1 MRIIS
6 RYIARDVIAGIGSVA
21 VVLLLII
28 LGKLLI
34 QLLAE
39 VLDGDLGVDMLGS
52 VLLLGIIRYLVIL
65 LPFAFFIAI
74 IMVLSRMYRDSEA
87 NAIFAAGAGRI
98 VFVRAVT
105 AVGIPLIIVLYLLVA
120 YVSPW
125 AARLVEVIE
134 NVTEQGLVLSQLTPG
149 KFFELEHT
157 GWVVYAEAKNE
168 NNNDLLNV
176 FVQRSEGDKTVVEVA
191 ESARVTQ
198 DGQLAQI
205 FVLQNGQRLEGVPGQ
220 GSYLI
225 SEYQEHRVYPARTD
239 FSRQAHKPDYQPID
253 LLWGSSDDAYQAE
266 LFQRGSIIVSTLILM
281 LLAVPLSKVSPNSS
295 RFARLAL
302 AVAIYILYLNL
313 VIVSCSWIKRGESFG
328 FAAVITI
335 HVVALICTLIIYNSH
350 WLRHS
355 GYLKPSS

>member
-6 RYIARDVIAGIGSVA
+6 QYIARDVIAAISSVA

-39 VLDGDLGVDMLGS
+39 VLDGDLGVDMLGT
-52 VLLLGIIRYLVIL
+52 VLLLGVIRYLVIL

-87 NAIFAAGAGRI
+87 NAIFAAGASKA
-98 VFVRAVT
+98 VFVQAVT
-105 AVGIPLIIVLYLLVA
+105 TVGVPLIVILYLLVA
-120 YVSPW
+120 YISPW
-125 AARLVEVIE
+125 ATRLAEVIE

-157 GWVVYAEAKNE
+157 GWVVYAESKNE
-168 NNNDLLNV
+168 DNNELLNV
-176 FVQRSEGDKTVVEVA
+176 FVQRTDGDKTVVEVA
-191 ESARVTQ
+191 ESAHVTQ
-198 DGQLAQI
+198 DEELAQI
-205 FVLQNGQRLEGVPGQ
+205 FILQNGQRLEGIPGQ
-220 GSYLI
+220 GDYLI
-225 SEYQEHRVYPARTD
+225 SKYQEHRVYPSRTD

-253 LLWGSSDDAYQAE
+253 HLWGSSDDAYQAE
-266 LFQRGSIIVSTLILM
+266 LFQRGSIIVSTIILM

-295 RFARLAL
+295 RFTRLAL

-328 FAAVITI
+328 VMA
-335 HVVALICTLIIYNSH
+335 VVAVHVLALATTIIAYKNPV
-350 WLRHS
+350 RRN
-355 GYLKPSS
+355 G